1 MFDGKRVLSELPYP
15 NFGEDR
21 ETQQAIAEGSGRLSI
36 SGAQEKYAM
45 VVGVTQQEVAN
56 LASVGINSLV
66 AIERGKGN
74 PSLKTLLR
82 ILEVLGLEIKL
93 G

>member
-1 MFDGKRVLSELPYP
+1 MEQIGQTIKDRRKEL
-15 NFGEDR
+15 
-21 ETQQAIAEGSGRLSI
+21 
-36 SGAQEKYAM
+36 
-45 VVGVTQQEVAN
+45 GVTQQEVAD
-56 LASVGINSLV
+56 LAAVGINSLV

-82 ILEVLGLEIKL
+82 ILEVLGLEIRL

>member
-1 MFDGKRVLSELPYP
+1 MEQIGTIIKERRKELGI
-15 NFGEDR
+15 N
-21 ETQQAIAEGSGRLSI
+21 
-36 SGAQEKYAM
+36 
-45 VVGVTQQEVAN
+45 QQELAD

-82 ILEVLGLEIKL
+82 ILDVLGLEIKL
-93 G
+93 ARVSWNPGQELL

>member
-1 MFDGKRVLSELPYP
+1 MEQIGQMIKTRRKEL
-15 NFGEDR
+15 
-21 ETQQAIAEGSGRLSI
+21 
-36 SGAQEKYAM
+36 
-45 VVGVTQQEVAN
+45 GVTQLEVAN

-93 G
+93 V

>member
-1 MFDGKRVLSELPYP
+1 MEQIGLTIKDRRKEL
-15 NFGEDR
+15 
-21 ETQQAIAEGSGRLSI
+21 
-36 SGAQEKYAM
+36 
-45 VVGVTQQEVAN
+45 GVTQQEVAE
-56 LASVGINSLV
+56 LAGVGINSLV